1 MKNTEH
7 ENLIIRNAK
16 RSDVPIIFALIKE
29 LAEYE
34 KLLSEVSATEKIL
47 EENLF
52 GNKKYAEVLIAEYN
66 GEIAGQAL
74 FFHNFS
80 TFLGKPGI
88 YLEDIYVRPQFRKK
102 GIGKSLLL
110 EVVKTAKERNCGRVE
125 WAVLD
130 WNEPS
135 INFYKSLGA
144 FPMEGWTIFRMTQKE
159 IDNLV

>member
-1 MKNTEH
+1 MENTEH
-7 ENLIIRNAK
+7 KNLIIREATK
-16 RSDVPIIFALIKE
+16 SDIPIIFALIKE

-34 KLLSEVSATEKIL
+34 KLLPEVTASEKIL

-52 GNKKYAEVLIAEYN
+52 GNKKYAEVFIAEFN

-102 GIGKSLLL
+102 GIGKALLL
-110 EVVKTAKERNCGRVE
+110 EIVKTAKKRNCGRVE
-125 WAVLD
+125 WAVLK

-144 FPMEGWTIFRMTQKE
+144 FPMNEWTIFRLTQKE